1 MALPHGATT
10 LVGGAP
16 TVAINPLD
24 TTPNP
29 SKAKAEVQS
38 SVVGQGGSDVVSV
51 PKWCHAEVMQAM
63 ELNTL
68 PSAIHNNLKC
78 VSSCHLVSNN

>member
-38 SVVGQGGSDVVSV
+38 SVVGQGGSDCGV
-51 PKWCHAEVMQAM
+51 PKWCHAEVMQVM

-78 VSSCHLVSNN
+78 VQQLDLVSNN

>member
-38 SVVGQGGSDVVSV
+38 SVVGQGGGDCGV